1 MNERSASIS
10 PSSTVG
16 DIARSVPEAI
26 AVFEEVSIDYS
37 CKGSTSLT
45 DAAAGAGVWVD
56 DILNLISAAK
66 PATANRQDDSIAS
79 LLRFLVEDHEKLLV
93 RSLPETRRVIE
104 VMVAEHP
111 ANRDLQR
118 ISRLFADFSAD
129 LTNHISREELEVFP
143 ALERLEA
150 AAVTGS
156 GRARERISQS
166 VLREFVEHES
176 LGQSIRLM
184 RELALQPRPAGGE
197 QLLEHLASVKRDMN
211 YHMHVENNILYPR
224 ALEMENSVRHVSG

>member
-1 MNERSASIS
+1 MNEQSASIS

-26 AVFEEVSIDYS
+26 AVFEEVSLDYS

-45 DAAAGAGVWVD
+45 DAAASAGLSVD

-66 PATANRQDDSIAS
+66 PASANRLGDSIAS

-93 RSLPETRRVIE
+93 RSLPDMRRVIE

-111 ANRDLQR
+111 VNRDLQR
-118 ISRLFADFSAD
+118 ISRLFADFSAH
-129 LTNHISREELEVFP
+129 LTDHISREELEVFP

-150 AAVTGS
+150 AVTGG
-156 GRARERISQS
+156 GRNRERISQS

-184 RELALQPRPAGGE
+184 RELALEPRLACGG
-197 QLLEHLASVKRDMN
+197 QLLEHLSSVKRDMN

-224 ALEMENSVRHVSG
+224 ALEMENAVRHASG